1 MAMSKRKRAQVF
13 RWIQYG
19 ILVVIVLLVAILAD
33 WGRLAATFFSVD
45 DAAAMFPEVIT
56 VGLKNTVVYTASG
69 FALGLALGL
78 VLALMRLSSVA
89 PYRWI
94 SGLYIELFR
103 GLPALLVLL
112 SIGYGIPLAFPGTFL
127 DKYTA
132 VMLGLGI
139 VSSAYIAETRRAGIQ
154 AVPKGQVEAAR
165 SLGMSTTRTTFTIV
179 IPQAFKIILPPLTNE
194 LIMLTKDSSLAYVL
208 GASLLELELTQMA
221 RQEMNSAQSLTPFV
235 VAGLGYLVLTI
246 PLSYLSRY
254 LERRTG
260 GVKISTPES
269 TEVKA

>member
-1 MAMSKRKRAQVF
+1 MAMSKRKRAQVI
-13 RWIQYG
+13 RWIQYA
-19 ILVVIVLLVAILAD
+19 ILLAVVLVVVLFAD
-33 WGRLAATFFSVD
+33 WGRLSDTFFNLD
-45 DAAAMFPEVIT
+45 DAKGMFPEVIT
-56 VGLKNTVVYTASG
+56 TALVNTALYTSSG
-69 FALGLALGL
+69 FALGLVLGL
-78 VLALMRLSSVA
+78 VLALMRLSPVG

-94 SGLYIELFR
+94 SGLYVEIFR

-112 SIGYGIPLAFPGTFL
+112 TIGYGIPLAFPGTFL

-132 VMLGLGI
+132 VMIGLAI
-139 VSSAYIAETRRAGIQ
+139 VSSAYIGETLRAGIQ
-154 AVPKGQVEAAR
+154 AVPKGQIEAAR
-165 SLGMSTTRTTFTIV
+165 SLGMSRGRTTFTIV

-208 GASLLELELTQMA
+208 GASLDELELTQFA
-221 RQEMNSAQSLTPFV
+221 RQEMNAAQSLTPFV
-235 VAGLGYLVLTI
+235 MAGLCYLVITI

-260 GVKISTPES
+260 GTKISTPES